1 MKYSD
6 FRLTYAVSIFCGLC
20 RRERVKD
27 RGEKERETLREK
39 ERRGKEGGKRMA
51 RRKEIEKEKRRA

>member
-1 MKYSD
+1 M
-6 FRLTYAVSIFCGLC
+6 
-20 RRERVKD
+20 KD